1 MGSRSKV
8 CVLSSVSSLAAPSFS
23 SAGRAIFI
31 AHRAAYE
38 KLQVLLCHPFEAQA
52 RRSERSRHIRHMR
65 GSADLRS
72 NGKVASL
79 RSAIHRPQPSLTGAK
94 AAAMAAAATALE
106 LASLGHR
113 PVQRRARQDRALTL
127 TFIGLAP
134 WSKRNQGH
142 PAQLHGVAATLSH
155 SARGWEH

>member
-1 MGSRSKV
+1 
-8 CVLSSVSSLAAPSFS
+8 
-23 SAGRAIFI
+23 
-31 AHRAAYE
+31 
-38 KLQVLLCHPFEAQA
+38 
-52 RRSERSRHIRHMR
+52 
-65 GSADLRS
+65 
-72 NGKVASL
+72 
-79 RSAIHRPQPSLTGAK
+79 
-94 AAAMAAAATALE
+94 MAAAATALE

-155 SARGWEH
+155 SARGWEHYRLVWFQKSSSIEAYSGHV